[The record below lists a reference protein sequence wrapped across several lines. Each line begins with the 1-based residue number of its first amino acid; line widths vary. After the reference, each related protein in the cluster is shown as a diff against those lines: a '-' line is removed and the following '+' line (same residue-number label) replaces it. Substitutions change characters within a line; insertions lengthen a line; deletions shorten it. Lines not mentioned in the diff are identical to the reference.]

1 MNDIIG
7 TILKRDRNAYIRA
20 ACEAGLNISGYANPV
35 IGRAVAVATA
45 AHEGQTRRYTG
56 EPYIAHPLAV
66 ARKVASVFPDPLA
79 IVAAVL
85 HDVVE
90 DTELT
95 LDDLREPRLGFGPF
109 VTVLVD
115 DLTDVSRPEHGNRA
129 VRKAI
134 DRMHTARAAPRAKLV
149 KLADLIDNSRN
160 IFEYD
165 PEFAPV
171 YADEK
176 AMLLQVL
183 PLSPHV
189 DGQLA
194 EAHATL
200 YAEAQSVLDVY
211 RQSALAA

>member
-1 MNDIIG
+1 MNATIR
-7 TILKRDRNAYIRA
+7 TILKREPNAFIRTA
-20 ACEAGLNISGYANPV
+20 LEAGLNISGYANPL
-35 IGRAVAVATA
+35 IGRAVAVAMA
-45 AHEGQTRRYTG
+45 AHKGQVRRYTG
-56 EPYIAHPLAV
+56 EPYIVHPLAV
-66 ARKVASVFPDPLA
+66 ARKVASVFPDALA

-109 VTVLVD
+109 VACLVD

-129 VRKAI
+129 ARKAV

-149 KLADLIDNSRN
+149 KLADLTDNSRS
-160 IFEYD
+160 ILEYD

-171 YADEK
+171 YAEEK

-183 PLSPHV
+183 RLSPHV
-189 DGQLA
+189 RGRLA

-200 YAEAQSVLDVY
+200 YAEAQAILDAY
-211 RQSALAA
+211 RQGALAA